1 MECYKSIHE
10 SELAAADP
18 NVPLITCCK
27 CLGNTCCV
35 TGCDKKYISKYD
47 CYRKKI
53 LFEPYCE
60 LHIGTTYQCRHSI
73 DCHNKVANGVFCNI
87 HRCTGMLQDKT
98 RCQAE
103 RMPGKTLCPVHAFQC
118 VPEVGILRR
127 PLTQYFDHKQNLPKV
142 EKDTKNSR
150 YAWKKIQKDSDKQKH
165 ISIKRPV
172 QEITKDEYMAPQP

>member
-1 MECYKSIHE
+1 MTTHYVCIECYKSIHE

-27 CLGNTCCV
+27 CLSKTCCV

-47 CYRKKI
+47 CSRRKI
-53 LFEPYCE
+53 LFEPCCD
-60 LHIGTTYQCRHSI
+60 LHISITYQCRHSI

-87 HRCTGMLQDKT
+87 HRCTGTLQDKT

-103 RMPGKTLCPVHAFQC
+103 RMPGKMLCPLHAFQC
-118 VPEVGILRR
+118 AQIRGSEAA
-127 PLTQYFDHKQNLPKV
+127 
-142 EKDTKNSR
+142 EKDTKTSR
-150 YAWKKIQKDSDKQKH
+150 YAWKKIHKDSDNQKR
-165 ISIKRPV
+165 ISIKRQV